1 MADCAQSIA
10 TLTRLQETLGKERGR
25 VGLLLIKTEL
35 SASIALPPASGE
47 IHFVTMQQAS
57 LKMLGLNQSAR
68 SPWMIMDPQGW
79 VMLRYEPPLT
89 APDALISAQNLLDD
103 LKKLLKASRIG

>member
-1 MADCAQSIA
+1 MH
-10 TLTRLQETLGKERGR
+10 L
-25 VGLLLIKTEL
+25 
-35 SASIALPPASGE
+35 
-47 IHFVTMQQAS
+47 VTMQESS
-57 LKMLGLNQSAR
+57 LKALGLDKPAR